1 MKSKLHLLIIKY
13 LYIIFRI
20 NNKLH
25 LDQIRINHFLIH
37 NKEIHSKKIYNKLIK
52 GKIKYKFNNQILIIK
67 IQVI

>member
-1 MKSKLHLLIIKY
+1 MKSKLFLKLHLLIIKY

-37 NKEIHSKKIYNKLIK
+37 NKEIHSKKIYNNK
-52 GKIKYKFNNQILIIK
+52 
-67 IQVI
+67 